1 MTIIFIKENQNLNI
15 VLRSNS
21 KKRSGMG
28 QGLTLEWKIK
38 IKMRE
43 GRWQS
48 TFIWL
53 EGSFESMHK
62 VTILVHDLDII
73 FPKLYFP

>member
-15 VLRSNS
+15 VLRSNN

-28 QGLTLEWKIK
+28 RGLTLEWK

-48 TFIWL
+48 TSIWL